1 MKKILSIAT
10 LFAVILTALCAC
22 GKSSGST
29 ISVITREEG
38 SGTRGAFV
46 ELLGIVDGDGNDNIV
61 KTAEATNSTSVM
73 MTTVAGNKNAI
84 GYVSLGSLSSD
95 VKAIKVDGAEPTVAN
110 IEAGTYKVARP
121 FNLVYNDDKL
131 SDVAVDFVKFIM
143 SNEGQAIVTRKGY
156 ISVKT
161 SDSYKSSGLTG
172 TVVLDGSTS
181 VGPLMDAIADEYKKL
196 NPDVKVQIQ
205 QTGSS
210 AGINSAIE
218 GVCDIGMS
226 SRELKSSESAKI
238 KAHKMATDGI
248 AVIVNNSNT
257 VDGLTSEQIRSIF
270 LGETT
275 SWDGLAK

>member
-1 MKKILSIAT
+1 MKRILSIAT

-131 SDVAVDFVKFIM
+131 SDVAADFVKFIM
-143 SNEGQAIVTRKGY
+143 SSEGQAVVTKKGY
-156 ISVKT
+156 ISVRT

-226 SRELKSSESAKI
+226 TRELKSSESAKI

-257 VDGLTSEQIRSIF
+257 VDGLTSEQIKSIF

>member
-1 MKKILSIAT
+1 MKRILSIAT

-131 SDVAVDFVKFIM
+131 SDVAADFVKFIM
-143 SNEGQAIVTRKGY
+143 SSEGQAVVTKKGY

-161 SDSYKSSGLTG
+161 SDNYKSSGLTG

-181 VGPLMDAIADEYKKL
+181 VGPLMDAMADEYKKL

-257 VDGLTSEQIRSIF
+257 VDGLTSEQIKSIF

>member
-1 MKKILSIAT
+1 MKRILSIAT

-131 SDVAVDFVKFIM
+131 SDVAADFVKFIM
-143 SNEGQAIVTRKGY
+143 SSEGQAIVTKKGY

-196 NPDVKVQIQ
+196 NPYVKVQIQ

-238 KAHKMATDGI
+238 KTHKMATDGI

-257 VDGLTSEQIRSIF
+257 VDGLASEQIKSIF

>member
-1 MKKILSIAT
+1 MKRILSIAT

-131 SDVAVDFVKFIM
+131 SDVAADFVKFIM
-143 SNEGQAIVTRKGY
+143 SSEGQAVVTKKGY

-205 QTGSS
+205 QAGSS

-257 VDGLTSEQIRSIF
+257 VDGLTSEQIKSIF

>member
-1 MKKILSIAT
+1 MKKLLSIAT

-22 GKSSGST
+22 GKSSGGT

-131 SDVAVDFVKFIM
+131 SDVAADFVKFIM
-143 SNEGQAIVTRKGY
+143 SSEGQAIVTKKGY

-161 SDSYKSSGLTG
+161 SDSYKASGLTG

-248 AVIVNNSNT
+248 AVIVNNSNA

-275 SWDGLAK
+275 SWDSLAK

>member
-1 MKKILSIAT
+1 MKRILSIAT

-131 SDVAVDFVKFIM
+131 SDVAADFVKFIM
-143 SNEGQAIVTRKGY
+143 SSEGQAIVTRKGY

-161 SDSYKSSGLTG
+161 SDGYKSSGLTG

>member
-1 MKKILSIAT
+1 MKRILSIAT

-22 GKSSGST
+22 GKSSGGT

-131 SDVAVDFVKFIM
+131 SDVAADFVKFIM
-143 SNEGQAIVTRKGY
+143 SSEGQAIVTRKGY

>member
-1 MKKILSIAT
+1 MKRILSIAT

-131 SDVAVDFVKFIM
+131 SDVAADFVKFIM
-143 SNEGQAIVTRKGY
+143 SSEGQAIVTKKGY

-257 VDGLTSEQIRSIF
+257 VDGLTSEQIKSIF

>member
-1 MKKILSIAT
+1 MKRILSIAT

-46 ELLGIVDGDGNDNIV
+46 ELFGIVDGDGNDNIV

-110 IEAGTYKVARP
+110 IEVGTYKVARP

-131 SDVAVDFVKFIM
+131 SDVAADFVKFIM
-143 SNEGQAIVTRKGY
+143 SSEGQAVVTKKGY

-257 VDGLTSEQIRSIF
+257 VDGLTSEQIKSIF

>member
-1 MKKILSIAT
+1 MKRILSIAT

-131 SDVAVDFVKFIM
+131 SDVAADFVKFIM
-143 SNEGQAIVTRKGY
+143 SSEGQAVVTKKGY

-257 VDGLTSEQIRSIF
+257 VDGLTSEQIKSIF
-270 LGETT
+270 LGKTT

>member
-1 MKKILSIAT
+1 MKRILSIAT

-131 SDVAVDFVKFIM
+131 SDVAADFVKFIM
-143 SNEGQAIVTRKGY
+143 SSEGQAVVTKKGY

-218 GVCDIGMS
+218 GGCDIGMS

-238 KAHKMATDGI
+238 KTHKMATDGI

-257 VDGLTSEQIRSIF
+257 VDGLTSEQIKSIF

>member
-1 MKKILSIAT
+1 MKRILSIAT

-131 SDVAVDFVKFIM
+131 SDVAADFVKFIM
-143 SNEGQAIVTRKGY
+143 SSEGQAIVTKKGY

-257 VDGLTSEQIRSIF
+257 VDGLASEQIKSIF

>member
-131 SDVAVDFVKFIM
+131 SDVAADFVKFIM
-143 SNEGQAIVTRKGY
+143 SSEGQAIVTKKGY
-156 ISVKT
+156 ISVRT

-196 NPDVKVQIQ
+196 NPYVKVQIQ

-238 KAHKMATDGI
+238 KTHKMATDGI

-257 VDGLTSEQIRSIF
+257 VDGLTSEQIKSIF

>member
-1 MKKILSIAT
+1 MKRILSIAT

-131 SDVAVDFVKFIM
+131 SDVAADFVKFIM
-143 SNEGQAIVTRKGY
+143 SSEGQAIVTKKGY
-156 ISVKT
+156 ISVKK
-161 SDSYKSSGLTG
+161 SDSYKYSGLTG

-257 VDGLTSEQIRSIF
+257 VDGLTSEQIKSIF

>member
-1 MKKILSIAT
+1 MKRILSIAT

-95 VKAIKVDGAEPTVAN
+95 VKAIKVDGAEPTVSN

-131 SDVAVDFVKFIM
+131 SDVAADFVKFIM
-143 SNEGQAIVTRKGY
+143 SSEGQAVVTKKGY

-257 VDGLTSEQIRSIF
+257 VDGLTSEQIKAIF

>member
-1 MKKILSIAT
+1 MKRILSIAT

-131 SDVAVDFVKFIM
+131 SDVAADFVKFIM
-143 SNEGQAIVTRKGY
+143 SSEGQAIVTKKGY

-161 SDSYKSSGLTG
+161 SDSYKSLGLTG

-257 VDGLTSEQIRSIF
+257 FDGLASEQIKSIF

>member
-1 MKKILSIAT
+1 MKRILSIAT

-131 SDVAVDFVKFIM
+131 SDVAADFVKFIM
-143 SNEGQAIVTRKGY
+143 SSEGQAIVTKKGY

-257 VDGLTSEQIRSIF
+257 VDGLASEQIRSIF

>member
-1 MKKILSIAT
+1 MKRILSIAT

-29 ISVITREEG
+29 MSVITREEG

-131 SDVAVDFVKFIM
+131 SDVAADFVKFIM
-143 SNEGQAIVTRKGY
+143 SSEGQAVVTKKGY

-196 NPDVKVQIQ
+196 NPDIKVQIQ

-257 VDGLTSEQIRSIF
+257 VDGLTSEQIKSIF

>member
-1 MKKILSIAT
+1 MKRILSIAT

-46 ELLGIVDGDGNDNIV
+46 ELLGIVDDDGNDNIV

-131 SDVAVDFVKFIM
+131 SDVAADFVKFIM
-143 SNEGQAIVTRKGY
+143 SSEGQAIVTRKGY

>member
-1 MKKILSIAT
+1 MKRILSIAT

-131 SDVAVDFVKFIM
+131 SDVAADFVKFIM
-143 SNEGQAIVTRKGY
+143 SSEGQAVVTKKGY

-161 SDSYKSSGLTG
+161 FDSYKSSGLTG

-257 VDGLTSEQIRSIF
+257 VDGLTSEQIKSIF

>member
-1 MKKILSIAT
+1 MKRILSIAT

-131 SDVAVDFVKFIM
+131 SDVAADFVKFIM
-143 SNEGQAIVTRKGY
+143 SSEGQAIVTRKGY

>member
-1 MKKILSIAT
+1 MKRILSIAT

-131 SDVAVDFVKFIM
+131 SDVAADFVKFIM
-143 SNEGQAIVTRKGY
+143 SSEGQAVVTKKGY
-156 ISVKT
+156 ISVRT
-161 SDSYKSSGLTG
+161 SDNYKSSGLTG

-257 VDGLTSEQIRSIF
+257 VDGLTSEQIKSIF

>member
-1 MKKILSIAT
+1 MKRILSIAT
-10 LFAVILTALCAC
+10 LFAVTLTVLCAC

-131 SDVAVDFVKFIM
+131 SDVAADFVKFIM
-143 SNEGQAIVTRKGY
+143 SSEGQAVVTKKGY

-257 VDGLTSEQIRSIF
+257 VDGLASEQIKSIF

>member
-1 MKKILSIAT
+1 MKRILSIAT

-131 SDVAVDFVKFIM
+131 SDVAADFVKFIM
-143 SNEGQAIVTRKGY
+143 SSEGQAIVTKKGY

>member
-1 MKKILSIAT
+1 MKRILSIAT

-95 VKAIKVDGAEPTVAN
+95 VKVIKVDGAEPTVAN

-131 SDVAVDFVKFIM
+131 SDVAADFVKFIM
-143 SNEGQAIVTRKGY
+143 SSEGQDIVTK
-156 ISVKT
+156 KT

-257 VDGLTSEQIRSIF
+257 VDGLASEQIRSIF

>member
-1 MKKILSIAT
+1 MKRILSIAT

-95 VKAIKVDGAEPTVAN
+95 VKAIKVDGAEPTVSN

-131 SDVAVDFVKFIM
+131 SDVAADFVKFIM
-143 SNEGQAIVTRKGY
+143 SSEGQAVVTKKGY

-238 KAHKMATDGI
+238 KTHKMATDGI

-257 VDGLTSEQIRSIF
+257 VDGLTSEQIKSIF

>member
-1 MKKILSIAT
+1 MKKLLSIAT

-22 GKSSGST
+22 GKSSGGT

-84 GYVSLGSLSSD
+84 GYVSLGSLSND

-121 FNLVYNDDKL
+121 FNLIYNDDKL
-131 SDVAVDFVKFIM
+131 SDVAADFVKFIM
-143 SNEGQAIVTRKGY
+143 SSEGQAIVTKKGY
-156 ISVKT
+156 ISIKT
-161 SDSYKSSGLTG
+161 SDSYKASGLTG

-257 VDGLTSEQIRSIF
+257 VDGLTSEQIKSIF

>member
-1 MKKILSIAT
+1 MKRILSIAT

-46 ELLGIVDGDGNDNIV
+46 ELLGIVDGDGNGNIV

-131 SDVAVDFVKFIM
+131 SDVAADFVKFIM
-143 SNEGQAIVTRKGY
+143 SSEGQAIVTKKGY

>member
-1 MKKILSIAT
+1 MKRILSIAT

-95 VKAIKVDGAEPTVAN
+95 VKVIKVDGAEPTVAN

-131 SDVAVDFVKFIM
+131 SDVAADFVKFIM
-143 SNEGQAIVTRKGY
+143 SSEGQAVVTKKGY

-257 VDGLTSEQIRSIF
+257 VDGLASEQIRSIF

>member
-1 MKKILSIAT
+1 MKRILSIAT

-131 SDVAVDFVKFIM
+131 SDVAADFVKFIM
-143 SNEGQAIVTRKGY
+143 SSEGQAIVTKKGY

-161 SDSYKSSGLTG
+161 PDSYKSSGLTG

-257 VDGLTSEQIRSIF
+257 VDGLTSEQIKSIF

>member
-1 MKKILSIAT
+1 MKRILSIAT

-95 VKAIKVDGAEPTVAN
+95 VKAIKVDGAEPTVSN

-131 SDVAVDFVKFIM
+131 SDVAADFVKFIM
-143 SNEGQAIVTRKGY
+143 SSEGQAVVTKKGY

-257 VDGLTSEQIRSIF
+257 VDGLASEQIKSIF

-275 SWDGLAK
+275 SWNGLAE

>member
-1 MKKILSIAT
+1 MKRILSIAT

-131 SDVAVDFVKFIM
+131 SDVAADFVKFIM
-143 SNEGQAIVTRKGY
+143 SSEGQAVVTKKGY

-257 VDGLTSEQIRSIF
+257 VDGLTSEQIKSIF

>member
-1 MKKILSIAT
+1 MKRILSIAT

-22 GKSSGST
+22 GKLSGST

-131 SDVAVDFVKFIM
+131 SDVAADFVKFIM
-143 SNEGQAIVTRKGY
+143 SSEGQAVVTKKGY

-257 VDGLTSEQIRSIF
+257 VDGLTSEQIKSIF

>member
-10 LFAVILTALCAC
+10 LFAVILTALCGC
-22 GKSSGST
+22 GKSSGGT

-46 ELLGIVDGDGNDNIV
+46 ELLEIVDKDGNDNIV

-95 VKAIKVDGAEPTVAN
+95 VKAIKVDGAEATVEN
-110 IEAGTYKVARP
+110 IESGKYKVARP

-131 SDVAVDFVKFIM
+131 TDVAADFVKFIM
-143 SNEGQAIVTRKGY
+143 SSEGQAVVTKKGY

-161 SDSYKSSGLTG
+161 NDSYTASGLSG

-196 NPDVKVQIQ
+196 NPNVKVQIQ

-226 SRELKSSESAKI
+226 SRDLKSSEAEKVKS
-238 KAHKMATDGI
+238 HKMATDGI

-257 VDGLTSEQIRSIF
+257 VEGLTSEQIKSIF

-275 SWDGLAK
+275 SWDGLSK

>member
-1 MKKILSIAT
+1 MKRILSIAT

-131 SDVAVDFVKFIM
+131 SDVAADFVKFIM
-143 SNEGQAIVTRKGY
+143 SSEGQAVVTKKGY

-181 VGPLMDAIADEYKKL
+181 VGPLMDAMADEYKKL

-257 VDGLTSEQIRSIF
+257 VDGLTSEQIKSIF

>member
-1 MKKILSIAT
+1 MKRILSIAT

-95 VKAIKVDGAEPTVAN
+95 VKVIKVDGAEPTVAN

-131 SDVAVDFVKFIM
+131 SDVAADFVKFIM
-143 SNEGQAIVTRKGY
+143 SSEGQDIVTKKGY

-257 VDGLTSEQIRSIF
+257 VDGLASEQIRSIF